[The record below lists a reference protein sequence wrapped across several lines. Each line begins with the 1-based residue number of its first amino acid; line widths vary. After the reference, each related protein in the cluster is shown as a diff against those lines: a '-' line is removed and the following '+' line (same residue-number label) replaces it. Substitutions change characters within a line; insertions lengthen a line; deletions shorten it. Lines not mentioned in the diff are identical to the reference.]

1 MSGWAKKRFWK
12 ETTFEATEG
21 GFKVLLDG
29 RGVKTPAK
37 APLVVPTEAMAKAVV
52 AEWDA
57 QEGEIDPTGMPV
69 TRSVNAAIDKV
80 AVQHAE
86 VADMLAEYGG
96 SDLLCYRATTP
107 EELIVRQAEAW
118 DPLLDWAAET
128 FTARLKPVSGVMF
141 EAQDADALS
150 KLSAS
155 VHSFD
160 NFELA
165 AFHDLVGISGSLIIG
180 FAATRDLHPIETLW
194 NLSRIDEQWQEDQ
207 WGRDDEAAEEAE
219 KKKQAF
225 FHAYTFF
232 NLCKG

>member
-12 ETTFEATEG
+12 DTTYEATEG

-37 APLVVPTEAMAKAVV
+37 APLVVPTEALAQAVV

-80 AVQHAE
+80 SIQRAE

-96 SDLLCYRATTP
+96 SDLLCYRATNP
-107 EELIVRQAEAW
+107 EGLIARQAEAW

-128 FTARLKPVSGVMF
+128 FDARLKTVAGVMF
-141 EAQDADALS
+141 EAQDAEALS

-155 VHSFD
+155 THSFD

-180 FAATRDLHPIETLW
+180 FAATRDLHPVETLW
-194 NLSRIDEQWQEDQ
+194 KLSRIDEQWQEDQ

-225 FHAYTFF
+225 LHAYAFF
-232 NLCKG
+232 QMSKK

>member
-12 ETTFEATEG
+12 NTTFEATDG

-37 APLVVPTEAMAKAVV
+37 APLVVPTEEMAQAVV

-80 AVQHAE
+80 SIQRAE
-86 VADMLAEYGG
+86 VADMLADYGA
-96 SDLLCYRATTP
+96 SDLLCYRATSP
-107 EELIVRQAEAW
+107 EELISRQAKAW
-118 DPLLDWAAET
+118 DPLLDWADAT
-128 FTARLKPVSGVMF
+128 FEARLKSVSGVMF
-141 EAQDADALS
+141 EAQDADALG

-155 VHSFD
+155 THSFD

-180 FAATRDLHPIETLW
+180 FAATRDLHPAETLW
-194 NLSRIDEQWQEDQ
+194 ELARIDEQWQEDQ

-225 FHAYTFF
+225 LHAYAFF
-232 NLCKG
+232 QMSKK

>member
-12 ETTFEATEG
+12 DTTYEATDG

-37 APLVVPTEAMAKAVV
+37 APLVVPTEAMAQAVV

-80 AVQHAE
+80 SIQRAE
-86 VADMLAEYGG
+86 VADMLADYGA
-96 SDLLCYRATTP
+96 SDLLCYRATSP
-107 EELIVRQAEAW
+107 EELIARQAEAW
-118 DPLLDWAAET
+118 DPLLDWADAT
-128 FTARLKPVSGVMF
+128 FEARLKSVSGVMF

-155 VHSFD
+155 THSFD

-180 FAATRDLHPIETLW
+180 FAATHDLHPAETLW
-194 NLSRIDEQWQEDQ
+194 ELSRIDEQWQEDQ

-225 FHAYTFF
+225 LHAYAFF
-232 NLCKG
+232 QMSKK

>member
-1 MSGWAKKRFWK
+1 MSGWVKKRFWK
-12 ETTFEATEG
+12 DTTYEATEG

-37 APLVVPTEAMAKAVV
+37 APLVVPTEAMAQAVV

-80 AVQHAE
+80 SIQRAE
-86 VADMLAEYGG
+86 VADMLADYGA
-96 SDLLCYRATTP
+96 SDLLCYRATSP
-107 EELIVRQAEAW
+107 EELITRQAEAW
-118 DPLLDWAAET
+118 DPLLDWADAT
-128 FTARLKPVSGVMF
+128 FEARLKSVSGVMF
-141 EAQDADALS
+141 EAQDAYALS

-155 VHSFD
+155 THGFD

-180 FAATRDLHPIETLW
+180 FAATHDLHPAETLW
-194 NLSRIDEQWQEDQ
+194 ELSRIDEQWQEDQ

-225 FHAYTFF
+225 LNAYAFF
-232 NLCKG
+232 QMSKK